1 MVSSNT
7 GCPRSIKEKLWKLE
21 CGGFRGANEMSSD
34 LLRARAVMPVRG
46 KACFTFKE

>member
-1 MVSSNT
+1 MWQMGFENKMQSESH
-7 GCPRSIKEKLWKLE
+7 KERLSMYVT
-21 CGGFRGANEMSSD
+21 RQ